1 MVGGGLIPVQGTKI
15 LQTVW
20 HGQKKHKMFQEKI
33 LSAGNLLECKM
44 INLCTM
50 RTEGRGYIWGYWN
63 IQRGSRYMGLM
74 ELDWESSW

>member
-1 MVGGGLIPVQGTKI
+1 MVGGGFDTSQGTKI

-50 RTEGRGYIWGYWN
+50 RTEGRVIFGATGTF
-63 IQRGSRYMGLM
+63 RGLRYMGLM